1 MSYAERSLVADQPR
15 PLRTHIIV
23 RYDTER
29 YPFAAVLQRDLFRVP
44 RLELLHEHY
53 IAAGRKR
60 GLQTTLTQEDNL
72 AVRELIQDLP
82 DDSPFHRLY
91 HHFVQT
97 WLARLVGRPMSYSG
111 HAKMRVHF
119 PGTGSVSGFHA
130 DVPVTRRV
138 DQVNLWVPFTDV
150 EDSATLWL
158 ESDYGLADF
167 APVPL
172 RYGEALIFD
181 GGDLG
186 HGSVPNS
193 TSVTR
198 ISMDLRFAF
207 KGASSRAEGI
217 ALMNRLIEHWRLFE
231 VNRDIAV
238 AR

>member
-1 MSYAERSLVADQPR
+1 MS
-15 PLRTHIIV
+15 
-23 RYDTER
+23 
-29 YPFAAVLQRDLFRVP
+29 
-44 RLELLHEHY
+44 
-53 IAAGRKR
+53 
-60 GLQTTLTQEDNL
+60 LTQKDNL

-91 HHFVQT
+91 HHLLQT

-130 DVPVTRRV
+130 DVPVTRRI

-150 EDSATLWL
+150 EDSAALWL

-181 GGDLG
+181 GGYLG
-186 HGSVPNS
+186 PQIGTQQHQCHADQHGPA
-193 TSVTR
+193 
-198 ISMDLRFAF
+198 LRVQGFQQSRRRDRLMNHLI
-207 KGASSRAEGI
+207 GASIVKERGQ
-217 ALMNRLIEHWRLFE
+217 
-231 VNRDIAV
+231 
-238 AR
+238 